1 METKSNNGHSTVTT
15 KRRTD
20 TGTPRWVKVFGLV
33 GLALVVLFVVLHLT
47 GHGMGAHD
55 HGVSAP

>member
-20 TGTPRWVKVFGLV
+20 TGTPRWVKVFGL
-33 GLALVVLFVVLHLT
+33 ALVVLFVVLHLT